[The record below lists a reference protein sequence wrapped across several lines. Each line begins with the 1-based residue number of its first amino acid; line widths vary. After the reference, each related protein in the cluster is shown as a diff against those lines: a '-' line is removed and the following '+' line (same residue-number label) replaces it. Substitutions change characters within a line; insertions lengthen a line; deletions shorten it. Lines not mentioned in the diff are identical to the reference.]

1 MVYLTL
7 RSTDEEL
14 IVHLQQS
21 EGMCCVKRFK
31 HMALLLHPDKNAH
44 PLAKDAFQKLKAAY
58 DMATYNGASTSTFN
72 YYN

>member
-1 MVYLTL
+1 
-7 RSTDEEL
+7 
-14 IVHLQQS
+14 
-21 EGMCCVKRFK
+21 MCIVKRFK

-58 DMATYNGASTSTFN
+58 DMASYHNGAYTSTFN